1 MTRWLH
7 FIRSSLFVVSLAA
20 APLAA
25 ETHVMGRGADPW
37 AVPAWEAVFDEGPFD
52 LPEGGTRE
60 SSVEEALALGWK
72 ALHALDDREAERAFR
87 LAVTRD
93 ETNGEGYFGL
103 ALANDA
109 RPGRALAF
117 AERAVAGGSRVSG
130 AWVPVVG
137 EFAALCR
144 TRGPARRAAE
154 SRWAR
159 TVRDAW
165 RAAPAGEARQ
175 TFTALLVR
183 CLLRA
188 GLRAEA
194 RLRLGEL
201 LAEVPDHPARA
212 YALWFAAD
220 PEEAVAAVRSLPA
233 TPGARRAAGA
243 MLERLGRPEDA
254 AGWYV
259 AAAALAA
266 ARHPS
271 DMEDW
276 RLVEDMRNA
285 GVAALAAAGRADF
298 PEEVPVSTRVEAWLR
313 LEAWDRLAAQPD
325 LSAKAPLRERLAL
338 AHARSLAGFVQGRLP
353 EARAWLTEVGRL
365 VEIARRG
372 PAGTTRAELPEFEA
386 LELELELH
394 DQLARG
400 EADDARLR
408 FAQLQHVPP
417 ARAARL
423 ALALDLPL
431 EAMRA
436 ARQAVEGRPQ
446 ARPERELLVR
456 LAEATQQRLLPE
468 DEAAAPLIW
477 PPLPPPPPPPTAAAP
492 GTLPAWTLPD
502 ATGTARHLAEIQDGR
517 PVVVLFF
524 LGHECRHC
532 MEQLR
537 AFDPM
542 APRFEK
548 AGAGLVAVSVDGPDG
563 VAQTFATPESDPA
576 RRPLAFPVVADAE
589 RSAFA
594 SWGVIDQFQGDAIH
608 GVFVLDGAGRLRWR
622 HLGVEPYMDVA
633 AVLAAVEALEAAP

>member
-1 MTRWLH
+1 MRRLLH
-7 FIRSSLFVVSLAA
+7 TVWSILFVVSLVS

-25 ETHVMGRGADPW
+25 KTHVMGRGADPW
-37 AVPAWEAVFDEGPFD
+37 TVPAWETVFDDGPFD

-60 SSVEEALALGWK
+60 STVEEALALGWN

-93 ETNGEGYFGL
+93 GAAAEGYFGL

-117 AERAVAGGSRVSG
+117 ADRALGGSTGLSA
-130 AWVPVVG
+130 AWQPVVR
-137 EFAALCR
+137 EFAALCGA
-144 TRGPARRAAE
+144 RGPARRAAE

-159 TVRDAW
+159 TVREAW
-165 RAAPAGEARQ
+165 RAAPAGESRQ
-175 TFTALLVR
+175 VFTALLVR
-183 CLLRA
+183 SLLRA

-194 RLRLGEL
+194 RLRLREL

-212 YALWFAAD
+212 YALWFTVD
-220 PEEAVAAVRSLPA
+220 PEEAVAALRSLPA

-243 MLERLGRPEDA
+243 MLERLGRPADA
-254 AGWYV
+254 AGWYA

-276 RLVEDMRNA
+276 RLVEDMRTA

-298 PEEVPVSTRVEAWLR
+298 PDEVPVSTRVEAWLR

-325 LSAKAPLRERLAL
+325 LSAKAPLREKLAL

-353 EARAWLTEVGRL
+353 EAQAWLTEVGQL
-365 VEIARRG
+365 VERARRG
-372 PAGTTRAELPEFEA
+372 EAGVTVAERTMIEA
-386 LELELELH
+386 LELELQLH
-394 DQLARG
+394 DQIARG
-400 EADDARLR
+400 QPEEARAR
-408 FAQLQHVPP
+408 FAQLPHLPP

-431 EAMRA
+431 EAMRN
-436 ARQAVEGRPQ
+436 ARQAVQARPQ
-446 ARPERELLVR
+446 AGPERELLVR
-456 LAEATQQRLLPE
+456 VAEATQQRLLPE

-477 PPLPPPPPPPTAAAP
+477 PPLPPPPPSPPTAGP
-492 GTLPAWTLPD
+492 GTLPAWSLED
-502 ATGTARHLAEIQDGR
+502 ATGTARPLAEIQDGR

-524 LGHECRHC
+524 LGHECAHC

-542 APRFEK
+542 VPRFAE
-548 AGAGLVAVSVDGPDG
+548 AGARLVAVSVDGPDG
-563 VAQTFATPESDPA
+563 VARTWASRESDPVP
-576 RRPLAFPVVADAE
+576 RPFGFPVLADAG
-589 RSAFA
+589 RRAFA

-622 HLGVEPYMDVA
+622 HLGVEPYMAVA
-633 AVLAAVEALEAAP
+633 DVLAAVEALETAP